1 MIHSSCVQAGA
12 PALSFAAQLGHTDI
26 VKYLFEN
33 TTARAQINVKD
44 IVSHTNNSV
53 CIVYTLGSFVK
64 VNLRDTV
71 VPAYSNNRQLGL
83 SL

>member
-44 IVSHTNNSV
+44 IVSHSYSS
-53 CIVYTLGSFVK
+53 IVYTLGSFVK
-64 VNLRDTV
+64 VNLKDTV

>member
-1 MIHSSCVQAGA
+1 MQAGST
-12 PALSFAAQLGHTDI
+12 ALSYAAQLGQTDI

-33 TTARAQINVKD
+33 TTAQAQINVKD
-44 IVSHTNNSV
+44 IVSHSNSS
-53 CIVYTLGSFVK
+53 IVYILGSFVK

-71 VPAYSNNRQLGL
+71 VPAYSNNKQLGL